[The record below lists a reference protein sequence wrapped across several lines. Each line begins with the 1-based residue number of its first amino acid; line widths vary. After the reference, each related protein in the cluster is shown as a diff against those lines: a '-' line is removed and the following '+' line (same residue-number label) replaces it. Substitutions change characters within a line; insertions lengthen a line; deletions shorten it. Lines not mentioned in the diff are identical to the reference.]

1 MKKTNKH
8 ACIIAVFIA
17 IVLFLPALSL
27 HAGGRVW
34 REKLDEC
41 EDEKSTL
48 QEENADLKT
57 QLDSMK
63 SEIDKLQED
72 KRDFEAEKAELER
85 KIAEYEELVAYW
97 QSEIERYGFEPEDP
111 SVISKTVSESL
122 RKRDAKIV
130 ELEAD
135 VEEMEKE
142 IEEMEKE
149 IEEMKNELEQV
160 NLQLDIAKRKLEA
173 AEKEAEQLRIE
184 MTLYERKVRDLEEEN
199 EELLSTLEIYEGI
212 TEETAILMDI
222 ALDRIRYVLRD
233 EIRRGEVRVF
243 KGTLGITLDVVSA
256 HMFETGS
263 VELTPQGRKILGKI
277 AGLLEELDGYLIGV
291 IGNADRR
298 PIITPALKAK
308 YPTNWELSSHR
319 GASVVRFLLEEANVD
334 PRTLVAMGLGEYQ
347 PIDRARTEEGY
358 GNNRRIDIVLLPID
372 ALAAIVIGAEIK

>member
-1 MKKTNKH
+1 MKKAKQH

-17 IVLFLPALSL
+17 IVLFLPAMTL
-27 HAGGRVW
+27 HAGGRVY

-41 EDEKSTL
+41 EDEKSML
-48 QEENADLKT
+48 QEENADLST
-57 QLDSMK
+57 QLESLK
-63 SEIDKLQED
+63 SEIDTLKED
-72 KRDFEAEKAELER
+72 KRDCEAEKRELEQ
-85 KIAEYEELVAYW
+85 KLAEYEELVAYW

-135 VEEMEKE
+135 VEEMK
-142 IEEMEKE
+142 K
-149 IEEMKNELEQV
+149 ELEQV
-160 NLQLDIAKRKLEA
+160 NLQLDMAKRKLEA
-173 AEKEAEQLRIE
+173 AEKEAEQLSIE

-199 EELLSTLEIYEGI
+199 EELLSTLEMYEGI
-212 TEETAILMDI
+212 QEETSILMDI
-222 ALDRIRYVLRD
+222 ALDRIRYALRD

-256 HMFETGS
+256 HMFDTGS

-277 AGLLEELDGYLIGV
+277 AGLLSELDGYLIGV

-319 GASVVRFLLEEANVD
+319 GAAVVRFLLDEGNLD
-334 PRTLVAMGLGEYQ
+334 PRVLVAMGLGQYQ

-372 ALAAIVIGAEIK
+372 AIAAVVIGAEIK